1 MSTGAMRVRALPRDG
16 AAPVGSAAAPMTAE
30 AEISRWF
37 ECEVQPHEPALRAYL
52 QARFPTL
59 GEHDDLVQESY
70 TRLLRERAR
79 GEVRHPRAFLFT
91 AARNAAYDLF
101 RRRGAKPTE
110 AVTEAIELT
119 ALSEQ
124 PGTAEQFDQRLELE
138 VLAEAVRALP
148 ERCRQVIML
157 RYLDNLSYK
166 EIGVQLGISTE
177 TVKVHMAKGMRRC
190 AAFFADRGLIEGAPR
205 NSGERGSPA

>member
-1 MSTGAMRVRALPRDG
+1 MNTEAMRVRALPRAG

-157 RYLDNLSYK
+157 RYLDNLTYK
-166 EIGVQLGISTE
+166 EIGVQLGISPE

-205 NSGERGSPA
+205 NSGEGRSPA

>member
-1 MSTGAMRVRALPRDG
+1 MRVRALPRDG

>member
-1 MSTGAMRVRALPRDG
+1 MRVRALPRDG

-166 EIGVQLGISTE
+166 EIGAQLGISPE

>member
-166 EIGVQLGISTE
+166 EIGVQLGISPE

>member
-1 MSTGAMRVRALPRDG
+1 
-16 AAPVGSAAAPMTAE
+16 
-30 AEISRWF
+30 
-37 ECEVQPHEPALRAYL
+37 VQPHEPALRAYL

-110 AVTEAIELT
+110 VVTEAIELT

-138 VLAEAVRALP
+138 VLSEAVRSLP

-166 EIGVQLGISTE
+166 EIGVQLGISPE

-205 NSGERGSPA
+205 NAGQRRSPA

>member
-1 MSTGAMRVRALPRDG
+1 MRVRALPRDG

-166 EIGVQLGISTE
+166 EIGVQLGISPE